1 MGNENTNDTEFISFE
16 NIRKLIEIEDSN
28 LFLFYLKQVAND
40 LSNRSA
46 NGKNK
51 YINKLNFFEYMK
63 IPFFVSSKLYNSF
76 ITNKEEDELSEDEF
90 VNGLF
95 KLYLGNFQETAKIIF
110 NLLDYDKK
118 NKINKEDVKLM
129 LNHLL
134 FKNSQSNEDTIKR
147 INSILNTTFSKLNN
161 ELSFN
166 QFLEVI
172 LKKSSDI
179 YLQFIYYFYHNK
191 PFSLE
196 NINKIMDKY
205 FESNINNIKPEKK
218 QRKSFLQKLIKT
230 SKNEKYI
237 RKLSQRL
244 KVKKSTI
251 EINQMDV
258 KKLINKSTSHF
269 KCLTAPHIKEKSK
282 QKDDEHYV
290 SKKNLSKI
298 TDKINT
304 YENYV
309 YIIKDNDKIE
319 KIYLSLINQHLYCYT
334 DETKSNFIQI
344 HNLSGCFIKENLL
357 NNEIVK
363 IKNENYF
370 SFEIIY
376 LSQNKPLIFYSPNKS
391 IIMNFSEEIKQSI
404 GFQML
409 TDYYDIKETIGRGKF
424 SIVNLGINKKT
435 SEKVAIKIIK
445 KSSLK
450 SNEDKELL
458 ETEIYIMKFSNHP
471 NIIKLYDNYENE
483 KYIFLVMEYINGG
496 NLISYLNKKHFNIS
510 EKKFSII
517 MKQIGEGIKYLHENG
532 IVHRDIKPENIM
544 IDKKGNNM
552 NIKITDFGLSK
563 IMSKNEKA
571 NESFGTLF
579 YAAPEILL
587 RIPYGNKVDIWSLG
601 VLLFYVLTGRFPFQ
615 DINEK
620 GLGHKIVLE
629 NNIFNN
635 EEWNNRSIYVRD
647 LIKKCLKKDPKDR
660 IDINKFLKH
669 AWFYKCN

>member
-16 NIRKLIEIEDSN
+16 SIRKLIEIEDSN

-63 IPFFVSSKLYNSF
+63 IPFFVASKLYNSF
-76 ITNKEEDELSEDEF
+76 ITNKEEDELSEDDF

-134 FKNSQSNEDTIKR
+134 FKNCQSNEDMLKR
-147 INSILNTTFSKLNN
+147 INYILSTTFSKLNN
-161 ELSFN
+161 ELRFN

-196 NINKIMDKY
+196 NINKIIGKY

-218 QRKSFLQKLIKT
+218 QRKSFIQKLIKT
-230 SKNEKYI
+230 SKNEKYV

-244 KVKKSTI
+244 KVRKSTI

-258 KKLINKSTSHF
+258 KNLMNKSTNHS
-269 KCLTAPHIKEKSK
+269 KCLTAPHIKEKNK
-282 QKDDEHYV
+282 QQDDEHCI
-290 SKKNLSKI
+290 SKKNLTKS

-304 YENYV
+304 YGNYV

-363 IKNENYF
+363 IKNEYYF

-496 NLISYLNKKHFNIS
+496 NLTSYLNKKHFNIS

-544 IDKKGNNM
+544 IYEKGNNI

-571 NESFGTLF
+571 NEAFGTLF
-579 YAAPEILL
+579 YVAPEILL
-587 RIPYGNKVDIWSLG
+587 KIPYGNKVDIWSLG

-620 GLGHKIVLE
+620 GLGHKIILE

-669 AWFYKCN
+669 DWFYKFN